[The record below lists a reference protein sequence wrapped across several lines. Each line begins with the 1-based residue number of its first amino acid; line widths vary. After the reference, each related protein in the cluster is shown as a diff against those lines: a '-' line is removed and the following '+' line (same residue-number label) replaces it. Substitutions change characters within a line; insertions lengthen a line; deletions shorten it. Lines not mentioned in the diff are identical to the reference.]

1 MRFISGDIKDQ
12 HFIQIYCRLVFE
24 RLISKYIWGID
35 LYMAHDDYI
44 DMSIHVSVAGD
55 NLEYKYNYT
64 CTRWCL
70 ERSDERSWGVSEP

>member
-1 MRFISGDIKDQ
+1 MGVSFISGDIKDQ

-24 RLISKYIWGID
+24 RLISKYIYMGID

-44 DMSIHVSVAGD
+44 DMSIHVSVSGD
-55 NLEYKYNYT
+55 NIYIYT